1 MEKKVDLS
9 GIFPPIP
16 TPFYKE
22 EVDYDKLSL
31 NVEKWSKTGLAGF
44 VIFGSNGEYPYLSRQ
59 EKLQTVKTV
68 GQTAPKSMTLIA
80 GTGCES
86 TRETLDLTNAG
97 ADQGAHAA
105 LVVTPHYFGDKMTS
119 AALIKHYT
127 TIADRAAIPV
137 LLYNVPKFTHINL
150 TVEVVAELSRHP
162 NIIGIK
168 DSSGNVAQLGEYL
181 NHVDKN
187 FQVLVGMGSALFGAL
202 TLGCSGGVLALAN
215 IAPAACVSIFNLV
228 RKGEFTAARDLQL
241 KMIPVNKAVTGTYGI
256 AGLKASMDLLGY
268 YGGDPRP
275 PLLPASEKEKG
286 EIKAI
291 LATAGLLY
299 L

>member
-1 MEKKVDLS
+1 MSKKPDLN

-16 TPFYKE
+16 TPFYRE
-22 EVDYDKLSL
+22 DVAYDKLSL

-68 GQTAPKSMTLIA
+68 AQTAPKSMTLIA

-86 TRETLDLTNAG
+86 TRETIELTNAG

-105 LVVTPHYFGDKMTS
+105 LVVTPHYFGDKMS
-119 AALIKHYT
+119 SPALIKHYT
-127 TIADRAAIPV
+127 TIADQAAIPI

-150 TVEVVAELSRHP
+150 PTEVVAELSRHP

-181 NHVDKN
+181 NNVDKN
-187 FQVLVGMGSALFGAL
+187 FQVMVGMGSALFGAL

-215 IAPAACVSIFNLV
+215 IAPEACVSIYKRV
-228 RKGEFTAARDLQL
+228 HEGDYHTARDLQL

-256 AGLKASMDLLGY
+256 AGLKAAMDLLGY
-268 YGGDPRP
+268 FGGDPRP
-275 PLLPASEKEKG
+275 PLLPATEKEKS
-286 EIKAI
+286 EIKTI
-291 LATAGLLY
+291 LATAGLL
-299 L
+299 

>member
-1 MEKKVDLS
+1 MTPINLK

-22 EVDYDKLSL
+22 EVAYDKLSL

-44 VIFGSNGEYPYLSRQ
+44 VVFGSNGEYPYLSRP
-59 EKLQTVKTV
+59 EKLEIVKTV
-68 GQTAPKSMTLIA
+68 VRSAPKSMTIIA

-86 TRETLDLTNAG
+86 TRETIDLTNAC
-97 ADQGAHAA
+97 AEQGAQAA

-119 AALIKHYT
+119 AALAKHYT
-127 TIADRAAIPV
+127 ATADGTAIPI

-150 TVEVVAELSRHP
+150 SAEVVAELSRHP
-162 NIIGIK
+162 NIVGIK

-181 NHVDKN
+181 NTVDEK
-187 FQVLVGMGSALFGAL
+187 FQVMVGMGSVLFGAL

-215 IAPAACVSIFNLV
+215 IAPKACVSIYKMIYEHNL
-228 RKGEFTAARDLQL
+228 EAARDLQL

-256 AGLKASMDLLGY
+256 AGLKAAMDLLGY
-268 YGGDPRP
+268 FGGDPRP
-275 PLLPASEKEKG
+275 PLLPATEKERG
-286 EIKAI
+286 EIREI
-291 LATAGLLY
+291 LIKAGLM
-299 L
+299 